1 MPDNIPET
9 GDIVIHSSGSHATPS
24 FAIRA
29 VPGPDQFGC
38 ATRGEAERMA
48 RSYARRSGVNLWFSD
63 SPTDFTLVDRFRGA
77 AGQRAQRTPSTDGA
91 VSRKGN
97 PSPATMMSGAVA
109 SKPRRRRHDG
119 ERWSG

>member
-9 GDIVIHSSGSHATPS
+9 GDVVIHSRGSHETQS

-48 RSYARRSGVNLWFSD
+48 RSCAKRSGVNLWLSEGP
-63 SPTDFTLVDRFRGA
+63 SGFTLLARFRGA
-77 AGQRAQRTPSTDGA
+77 ARGQRRRTPSIDAAIGVVPNRLSTTIVRGT
-91 VSRKGN
+91 
-97 PSPATMMSGAVA
+97 P
-109 SKPRRRRHDG
+109 
-119 ERWSG
+119 

>member
-9 GDIVIHSSGSHATPS
+9 GDVVIQSSGSHETQS

-48 RSYARRSGVNLWFSD
+48 RTCAKRSGVDLWFLEGPSG
-63 SPTDFTLVDRFRGA
+63 FTLLARFRGTA
-77 AGQRAQRTPSTDGA
+77 RQQPRRTRATDGA
-91 VSRKGN
+91 LAGQK
-97 PSPATMMSGAVA
+97 PTPAGGHREGT
-109 SKPRRRRHDG
+109 HLC
-119 ERWSG
+119 